1 MVNRAGNM
9 VQSQTSD
16 IPIFPPGDLWSEEP
30 PLESYRHLKQL
41 LLLVSCLERFWK
53 NRQDFFAAANMS
65 VYYSTRQR
73 KSEEMRGPDFF
84 VVLNTE
90 RLERKSWVVW
100 EEEGKY
106 PNFIIE
112 VLSDSTAKTDRGL
125 KKQLYQDVWRT
136 PDYFWFDP
144 YTLEFQG
151 FHLMNGEYQAISA
164 NDQGWL
170 WSEQLQL
177 YLGILEEK
185 LRFFTP
191 ERQLVL
197 TPEEEADAE
206 GVRVQEAIAQVDME
220 RQRSAIFRQK
230 LQELGINPDE
240 IT

>member
-1 MVNRAGNM
+1 MNGETNM
-9 VQSQTSD
+9 VQSQISE

-30 PLESYRHLKQL
+30 PVESYRHLKQL
-41 LLLVSCLERFWK
+41 LLLLACLERFWK
-53 NRQDFFAAANMS
+53 NRQDFFVAANMS

-90 RLERKSWVVW
+90 RRERKSWVIW

-112 VLSDSTAKTDRGL
+112 VLSDSTANTDRGL

-144 YTLEFQG
+144 YSLEFQG
-151 FHLMNGEYQAISA
+151 FHLMNGEYQAIQP

-177 YLGILEEK
+177 YLGIVEEK
-185 LRFFTP
+185 LRFFTS
-191 ERQLVL
+191 EGELVL
-197 TPEEEADAE
+197 TPEEEADTERA
-206 GVRVQEAIAQVDME
+206 RAQEAIAQVDAE
-220 RQRSAIFRQK
+220 RQRSALLRQK

-240 IT
+240 IA

>member
-1 MVNRAGNM
+1 M
-9 VQSQTSD
+9 VQSQTSE

-41 LLLVSCLERFWK
+41 LLLLACLERFWK
-53 NRQDFFAAANMS
+53 NRHDFFVAANMS

-90 RLERKSWVVW
+90 RRERKSWVIW

-112 VLSDSTAKTDRGL
+112 VLSDSTANTDRGL

-151 FHLMNGEYQAISA
+151 FHLMNGEYQVIQP

-185 LRFFTP
+185 LRFFSP
-191 ERQLVL
+191 EGELVL
-197 TPEEEADAE
+197 TPEEEADTERIRA
-206 GVRVQEAIAQVDME
+206 QEAIAQVDAE
-220 RQRSAIFRQK
+220 RQRSAVLRQK

>member
-1 MVNRAGNM
+1 M
-9 VQSQTSD
+9 VQNQTSE

-41 LLLVSCLERFWK
+41 LLLLACLERFWK
-53 NRQDFFAAANMS
+53 NRQDFFVAANMS

-84 VVLNTE
+84 VVLDTE
-90 RLERKSWVVW
+90 RRERKSWVIW

-112 VLSDSTAKTDRGL
+112 VLSDSTANTDRGL
-125 KKQLYQDVWRT
+125 KKQLYQDIWRT

-151 FHLMNGEYQAISA
+151 FHLMNGEYQALQP
-164 NDQGWL
+164 NEQGWL

-191 ERQLVL
+191 EGQLVL
-197 TPEEEADAE
+197 TPEEAEAEALSAVDTERA
-206 GVRVQEAIAQVDME
+206 RAQEAIAQVDAE
-220 RQRSAIFRQK
+220 RQRSALLRQK

>member
-1 MVNRAGNM
+1 MNGETNM
-9 VQSQTSD
+9 VQSQTSE

-41 LLLVSCLERFWK
+41 LLLLACLERFWK
-53 NRQDFFAAANMS
+53 NRNDFFVAANMS

-90 RLERKSWVVW
+90 RRERKSWVIW

-112 VLSDSTAKTDRGL
+112 VLSDSTANTDRGL

-144 YTLEFQG
+144 YSLEFQG
-151 FHLMNGEYQAISA
+151 FHLMNGEYQAIEP
-164 NDQGWL
+164 NEHGWL

-191 ERQLVL
+191 EGELVL
-197 TPEEEADAE
+197 TPEEEADTEYA
-206 GVRVQEAIAQVDME
+206 RAQEAIAQVDAE
-220 RQRSAIFRQK
+220 RQRSAILRQK

-240 IT
+240 IP

>member
-1 MVNRAGNM
+1 M
-9 VQSQTSD
+9 VQSQTSE

-30 PLESYRHLKQL
+30 QLESYRHLKQL
-41 LLLVSCLERFWK
+41 LLLLACLERFWK
-53 NRQDFFAAANMS
+53 NRNDFFVAANMS

-84 VVLNTE
+84 VVLDTE
-90 RLERKSWVVW
+90 RRERKSWVIW

-112 VLSDSTAKTDRGL
+112 VLSDSTANTDRGL
-125 KKQLYQDVWRT
+125 KKQLYQDIWRT

-151 FHLMNGEYQAISA
+151 FHLMNGEYQAIQP
-164 NDQGWL
+164 NEQGWL

-185 LRFFTP
+185 LRFFTQAG
-191 ERQLVL
+191 ELVL
-197 TPEEEADAE
+197 TPEEAESEALLAVDTERA
-206 GVRVQEAIAQVDME
+206 RAQEAIAQVDAE
-220 RQRSAIFRQK
+220 RQRSAILRQK
-230 LQELGINPDE
+230 LQEMGINPDE

>member
-1 MVNRAGNM
+1 MNGETNM
-9 VQSQTSD
+9 VQSQTSE

-41 LLLVSCLERFWK
+41 LLLLACLERFWK
-53 NRQDFFAAANMS
+53 NRNDFFVAANMS

-84 VVLNTE
+84 VVLDTE
-90 RLERKSWVVW
+90 RRERKSWVIW

-112 VLSDSTAKTDRGL
+112 VLSDSTANTDRGL
-125 KKQLYQDVWRT
+125 KKQLYQDIWRT

-151 FHLMNGEYQAISA
+151 FHLMNGEYQAIQA
-164 NDQGWL
+164 NEQGWL

-185 LRFFTP
+185 LRFFTQAG
-191 ERQLVL
+191 ELVL
-197 TPEEEADAE
+197 TPEEEADTERA
-206 GVRVQEAIAQVDME
+206 RAQEAIAEVDAE
-220 RQRSAIFRQK
+220 RQRSAILRKK
-230 LQELGINPDE
+230 LQEMGINPDD

>member
-1 MVNRAGNM
+1 M
-9 VQSQTSD
+9 VQSQTSE

-41 LLLVSCLERFWK
+41 LLLLACLERFWK
-53 NRQDFFAAANMS
+53 NRNDFFVAANMS

-90 RLERKSWVVW
+90 RRERKSWVIW

-112 VLSDSTAKTDRGL
+112 VLSDSTANTDRGL

-144 YTLEFQG
+144 YSLEFQG
-151 FHLMNGEYQAISA
+151 FHLMNGEYQAIEP
-164 NDQGWL
+164 NEHGWL

-191 ERQLVL
+191 EGELVL
-197 TPEEEADAE
+197 TPEEEADTEYA
-206 GVRVQEAIAQVDME
+206 RAQEAIAQVDAE
-220 RQRSAIFRQK
+220 RQRSAILRQK

-240 IT
+240 IP

>member
-1 MVNRAGNM
+1 M
-9 VQSQTSD
+9 VQSQTSE

-41 LLLVSCLERFWK
+41 LLLLACLERFWK
-53 NRQDFFAAANMS
+53 NRNDFFVAANMS

-90 RLERKSWVVW
+90 RRERKSWVIW

-112 VLSDSTAKTDRGL
+112 ILSDSTANTDRGL

-151 FHLMNGEYQAISA
+151 FHLMNGEYQALQP
-164 NDQGWL
+164 NDHGWL

-177 YLGILEEK
+177 YLGILDEK

-191 ERQLVL
+191 EGQLVL
-197 TPEEEADAE
+197 TPEEAE
-206 GVRVQEAIAQVDME
+206 SKALLVVDTERARAQEAIAQVDAE
-220 RQRSAIFRQK
+220 RQRSAILRQK

>member
-1 MVNRAGNM
+1 M
-9 VQSQTSD
+9 VQSQTSE
-16 IPIFPPGDLWSEEP
+16 IPLFPPGDLWSEEP

-41 LLLVSCLERFWK
+41 LLLLACLERFWK
-53 NRQDFFAAANMS
+53 NRNDFFVAANMS

-90 RLERKSWVVW
+90 RRERKSWVIW

-112 VLSDSTAKTDRGL
+112 ILSDSTANIDRGL

-151 FHLMNGEYQAISA
+151 FHLMNGEYQAIQP
-164 NDQGWL
+164 NDYGWL

-191 ERQLVL
+191 EGERVL
-197 TPEEEADAE
+197 TPEEEADTEYA
-206 GVRVQEAIAQVDME
+206 RAQEAIAQVDAE
-220 RQRSAIFRQK
+220 RQRSAILRQK

-240 IT
+240 MT

>member
-1 MVNRAGNM
+1 M
-9 VQSQTSD
+9 VQSQTSE
-16 IPIFPPGDLWSEEP
+16 IPLFPPGDLWSEEP

-41 LLLVSCLERFWK
+41 LLLLACLERFWK
-53 NRQDFFAAANMS
+53 NRNDFFVAANMS

-90 RLERKSWVVW
+90 RRERKSWVIW

-112 VLSDSTAKTDRGL
+112 ILSDSTANIDRGL

-151 FHLMNGEYQAISA
+151 FHLMNGEYQAIQP
-164 NDQGWL
+164 NDYGWL

-191 ERQLVL
+191 EGERVL
-197 TPEEEADAE
+197 TPEEEADTERTRA
-206 GVRVQEAIAQVDME
+206 QEAIAQVDAE
-220 RQRSAIFRQK
+220 RQRSAILRQK

-240 IT
+240 MT

>member
-1 MVNRAGNM
+1 M
-9 VQSQTSD
+9 
-16 IPIFPPGDLWSEEP
+16 FPPGDLWSEEP

-41 LLLVSCLERFWK
+41 LLLLACLERFWK
-53 NRQDFFAAANMS
+53 NRQDFFVAANMS

-73 KSEEMRGPDFF
+73 QSEEMRGPDFF

-90 RLERKSWVVW
+90 RRERKSWVIW

-112 VLSDSTAKTDRGL
+112 VLSDSTANTDRGL

-151 FHLMNGEYQAISA
+151 FHLMNGEYQAIQP
-164 NDQGWL
+164 NEQGWL

-177 YLGILEEK
+177 SLGIVEEK
-185 LRFFTP
+185 LRFFTL
-191 ERQLVL
+191 EGELVL
-197 TPEEEADAE
+197 TPEEAEAEALSAVDA
-206 GVRVQEAIAQVDME
+206 E
-220 RQRSAIFRQK
+220 RQRSAILRQK

>member
-1 MVNRAGNM
+1 
-9 VQSQTSD
+9 
-16 IPIFPPGDLWSEEP
+16 EEP

-41 LLLVSCLERFWK
+41 LLLLACLERFWK
-53 NRQDFFAAANMS
+53 NRQDFFVAANMS

-90 RLERKSWVVW
+90 RRERKSWVIW

-112 VLSDSTAKTDRGL
+112 VLSDSTANTDRGL

-144 YTLEFQG
+144 YSLEFQG
-151 FHLMNGEYQAISA
+151 FHLMNGEYQAIQP
-164 NDQGWL
+164 NEHGWL

-177 YLGILEEK
+177 SLGIAEEK

-191 ERQLVL
+191 EGELVL
-197 TPEEEADAE
+197 TPEEAEAEALSAVDAE
-206 GVRVQEAIAQVDME
+206 RARAQEAIAQIDAE
-220 RQRSAIFRQK
+220 RQRSAILRQK
-230 LQELGINPDE
+230 LQELGINPDD

>member
-1 MVNRAGNM
+1 MI
-9 VQSQTSD
+9 QSQTSE

-41 LLLVSCLERFWK
+41 LLLLACLERFWK
-53 NRQDFFAAANMS
+53 NRQDFFVAANMS

-90 RLERKSWVVW
+90 RRERKSWVIW

-112 VLSDSTAKTDRGL
+112 VLSDSTANTDRGL

-144 YTLEFQG
+144 YSLEFQG
-151 FHLMNGEYQAISA
+151 FHLMNGEYQAIEP
-164 NDQGWL
+164 NEHGWL

-177 YLGILEEK
+177 YVGILEEK

-191 ERQLVL
+191 EGELVL
-197 TPEEEADAE
+197 TPEEEADTEYA
-206 GVRVQEAIAQVDME
+206 RAQEAIAQVDAE
-220 RQRSAIFRQK
+220 RQRSAILRQK